1 MNCYDYPQYW
11 DLAFRDET
19 KYEVAFLKEVITKY
33 GKGSFNRVMEP
44 GCGGGRMVVQ
54 LAAQGY
60 QVLAYDVHPPAIR
73 YVQRRLRRRG
83 LQADVFVADMRSYT
97 ARPQVDCAMNTVST
111 FRHLL
116 TEQDAVSHLEAMVAS
131 IRRGGLY
138 VLGMHLLPP
147 DADLEDEES
156 WVARH
161 GSTTVGMHL
170 KVMQTSRRRRLET
183 LRFEMD
189 VVSGNVRRTFQSDY
203 VMRIYTA
210 KQIRDLLCKVPEFE
224 LLEVYDYGYDIREP
238 QMLDNRLGDAVFIL
252 RRR

>member
-1 MNCYDYPQYW
+1 MSCYDYPQYW

-19 KYEVAFLKEVITKY
+19 KYEVAFLKAVIRKY
-33 GKGSFNRVMEP
+33 GKGSFCRVLEP

-54 LAAQGY
+54 LAARGY
-60 QVLAYDVHPPAIR
+60 QVFAYDLHPPSIQ

-83 LQADVFVADMRSYT
+83 LQAETRVADMRSYI
-97 ARPQVDCAMNTVST
+97 AQPQVDCAMNTVST

-116 TEQDAVSHLEAMVAS
+116 TEQDAISHLQAMVAS

-138 VLGMHLLPP
+138 VLGLHLLPP

-161 GSTTVGMHL
+161 GATTVNMHL
-170 KVMQTSRRRRLET
+170 QVMQTSRQRRLET
-183 LRFEMD
+183 LRFQMD
-189 VVSGNVRRTFQSDY
+189 VVSGKVRRTFQSDC

-210 KQIRDLLCKVPEFE
+210 KQIRDLFHKVPEFE
-224 LLEVYDYGYDIREP
+224 LLDVYDYGYDIDEP